1 LVYRIMETMCGSG
14 ILKSRNYK
22 LQKTL
27 EIIQFF
33 MDADADYIKE
43 LLKRTQDI
51 GVKNVLIMIDG
62 EGNQC

>member
-1 LVYRIMETMCGSG
+1 
-14 ILKSRNYK
+14 
-22 LQKTL
+22 
-27 EIIQFF
+27 

-51 GVKNVLIMIDG
+51 GAKNVLIMIDG